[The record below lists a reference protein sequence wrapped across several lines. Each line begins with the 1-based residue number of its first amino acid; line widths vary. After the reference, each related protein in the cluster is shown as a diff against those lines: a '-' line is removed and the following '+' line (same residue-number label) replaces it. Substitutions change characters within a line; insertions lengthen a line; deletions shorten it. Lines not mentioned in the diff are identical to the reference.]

1 MATLIKHRNQYCS
14 KIQKWNG
21 VKQIATK
28 IPLRTNQK
36 DVAVVRHHR
45 VEQAEKH
52 IKEGIIKKHQF
63 NDYFAWLNDE
73 GTSTLKQLSL
83 EDSIIKFIST
93 HKTNVSSSSIERIRV
108 SMNCLLEV
116 VKATTPIKQIKTS
129 DIEEFKKYYLSK
141 EKPHKKGGINLNLRN
156 IRTFLRWCV
165 DEQMIKQTPNIK
177 MLKEPRKKP
186 KYLSEKS
193 QQKLMSADNINNF
206 VKRVFYLLLT
216 TGCRRSEVIQGKLE
230 GSMLIVEAHLS
241 KTRIEKEIPLN
252 DVQVK
257 IVKELHKNRDTHLLK
272 GYKLS
277 NFMDYFSK
285 AFVKACKRVGLGGY
299 TLHNLRDTYAVTQ
312 WIVSNDIYEVKN
324 LLGHTSVKTT
334 ERYAQ
339 FNMDRLAQ
347 DFPSSYQVRIEVEKV
362 RKNGV
367 KSTLIKS
374 TFNQIEQ
381 SSSNNIGMS

>member
-116 VKATTPIKQIKTS
+116 V
-129 DIEEFKKYYLSK
+129 
-141 EKPHKKGGINLNLRN
+141 N
-156 IRTFLRWCV
+156 
-165 DEQMIKQTPNIK
+165 
-177 MLKEPRKKP
+177 
-186 KYLSEKS
+186 
-193 QQKLMSADNINNF
+193 
-206 VKRVFYLLLT
+206 
-216 TGCRRSEVIQGKLE
+216 
-230 GSMLIVEAHLS
+230 
-241 KTRIEKEIPLN
+241 
-252 DVQVK
+252 
-257 IVKELHKNRDTHLLK
+257 
-272 GYKLS
+272 
-277 NFMDYFSK
+277 
-285 AFVKACKRVGLGGY
+285 
-299 TLHNLRDTYAVTQ
+299 
-312 WIVSNDIYEVKN
+312 
-324 LLGHTSVKTT
+324 
-334 ERYAQ
+334 
-339 FNMDRLAQ
+339 
-347 DFPSSYQVRIEVEKV
+347 SY
-362 RKNGV
+362 
-367 KSTLIKS
+367 
-374 TFNQIEQ
+374 
-381 SSSNNIGMS
+381 